1 MLLQHHHWLPVFMIA
16 WCIFLV
22 PGCENNPP
30 ANPHVKID
38 ANKTSVLRFAVT
50 TSTQDSGLLDM
61 LVPLFEQSH
70 ACRVDVIAVGSG
82 AALKKGESGDVDV
95 VLVHA
100 PAAEDAFMKA
110 GHGIRHEPLMHNYF
124 LIAGP
129 VEDLA
134 GIRGKDL
141 VVALKTIAE
150 GSHRFISR
158 GDGSG
163 THQRECDLWQKAGGR
178 PPWDDYIESGQGQG
192 KTMMMA
198 DEMNAYVLCDQ
209 ATWLKQSDKYRLVPL
224 LTGTDK
230 LHNPYAVM
238 VVDPSKH
245 PSLNVKLA
253 HSFVDFLISVETQ
266 ILIADYQIN
275 GHTLFHPDRLSEEST
290 K

>member
-1 MLLQHHHWLPVFMIA
+1 MVTEAEPTSENA
-16 WCIFLV
+16 IF
-22 PGCENNPP
+22 GR
-30 ANPHVKID
+30 K
-38 ANKTSVLRFAVT
+38 
-50 TSTQDSGLLDM
+50 
-61 LVPLFEQSH
+61 
-70 ACRVDVIAVGSG
+70 
-82 AALKKGESGDVDV
+82 
-95 VLVHA
+95 
-100 PAAEDAFMKA
+100 
-110 GHGIRHEPLMHNYF
+110 
-124 LIAGP
+124 
-129 VEDLA
+129 
-134 GIRGKDL
+134 L
-141 VVALKTIAE
+141 VVGL
-150 GSHRFISR
+150 
-158 GDGSG
+158 
-163 THQRECDLWQKAGGR
+163 
-178 PPWDDYIESGQGQG
+178 PWDDYIESGQGQG

-266 ILIADYQIN
+266 NLIADYQVN